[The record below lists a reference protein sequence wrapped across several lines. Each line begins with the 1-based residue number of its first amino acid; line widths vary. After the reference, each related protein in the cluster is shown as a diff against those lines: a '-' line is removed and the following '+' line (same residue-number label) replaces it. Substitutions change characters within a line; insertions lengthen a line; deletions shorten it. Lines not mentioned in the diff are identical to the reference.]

1 MENNSISAFELSLG
15 YVSATRAMQLL
26 NIKSTTLYYLRER
39 EKVLIYSKIGKK
51 IYYQI
56 ESIKKL
62 LEKNS
67 KNVI

>member
-15 YVSATRAMQLL
+15 YVNAARAMQLL
-26 NIKSTTLYYLRER
+26 NVKSTTLYYLRER
-39 EKVLIYSKIGKK
+39 EKVLAYSKIGKK
-51 IYYQI
+51 IFYQI

-67 KNVI
+67 KNVS